1 MRHYKFLF
9 FLIFLMSRAWALES
23 EHVLWD
29 KTPISLSLAL
39 NAERLVHFPQAIR
52 VLDNEAGDEVAILK
66 VQDSLYLKPL
76 KEFTN
81 KRLVLQL
88 MPDEEVVILNLSANK
103 DFKAL
108 TPVEVLLENKKS
120 EGETGKSLSFDF
132 NAINL
137 TRFAIQSLYAPA
149 RLLTI
154 PEGLSRT
161 PMQTRRHIQLVKG
174 ASIEAHPLIS
184 WRGGDN
190 YVTAVELK
198 NLLNHAIIL
207 DPRHLMGDW
216 QTASFYPTNTLEARG
231 KDDTTTVFL
240 VSTRPFQE
248 ALNQTQEFVR

>member
-1 MRHYKFLF
+1 MRQFKFFLF
-9 FLIFLMSRAWALES
+9 FIFLVNQTWALEA

-29 KTPISLSLAL
+29 KTPITLSLAI
-39 NAERLVHFPQAIR
+39 NAERLIHFPQAIR
-52 VLDNEAGDEVAILK
+52 VLDNEAGEDVTILK

-76 KEFTN
+76 KEFVQ

-88 MPDEEVVILNLSANK
+88 MPDGEVVILNLSANK

-120 EGETGKSLSFDF
+120 EGETSQSNTFDF

-149 RLLTI
+149 RLLII
-154 PEGLSRT
+154 PEGLTRT
-161 PMQTRRHIQLVKG
+161 PMQTRRHIQLVQG
-174 ASIEAHPLIS
+174 VSIEAHPLIS
-184 WRGGDN
+184 WRGGEN

-198 NLLNHAIIL
+198 NLLNHPIIL

-231 KDDTTTVFL
+231 KEDTTTVFL